1 MINNN
6 RIVPVQ
12 RIDLLSLYVTMLK
25 MAGHDFDLLSAATI
39 DGQFEIPSDASGAL
53 FANQPVKSVELG
65 TAKSLAMY
73 FVADY
78 SFSGF
83 TADGVAV
90 PVTGD
95 DIVPDACT
103 LYYAASDVGGI
114 TITNVMTGDPIS
126 SGGDLPV
133 DNDDN
138 VS

>member
-1 MINNN
+1 MINND

-12 RIDLLSLYVTMLK
+12 RIDLLSLYATMLK
-25 MAGHDFDLLSAATI
+25 IAGHDFDLLSAATI

-65 TAKSLAMY
+65 DAESLAMY

-83 TADGVAV
+83 TYDGDAV
-90 PVTGD
+90 PTTGD

-103 LYYAASDVGGI
+103 LYYAESGVGGI
-114 TITNVMTGDPIS
+114 TITNVMTGDAIS
-126 SGGDLPV
+126 EGG
-133 DNDDN
+133 N
-138 VS
+138 